1 MVSVLTLNEVDS
13 GLDRVKPDLK
23 LIFVASTLITQDQGV
38 RIKNQDNVF
47 KLNNY
52 PLVDK
57 LLLSSHRIKE

>member
-47 KLNNY
+47 
-52 PLVDK
+52 
-57 LLLSSHRIKE
+57 

>member
-1 MVSVLTLNEVDS
+1 M
-13 GLDRVKPDLK
+13 
-23 LIFVASTLITQDQGV
+23 QDQGV

-57 LLLSSHRIKE
+57 LLLSSRRIKE

>member
-57 LLLSSHRIKE
+57 LLLSSRRIKE

>member
-47 KLNNY
+47 KLKNY

-57 LLLSSHRIKE
+57 QNH